1 MEIIVFPLLP
11 MYNKENEM
19 EVVLY
24 ETEAP
29 DPNRKEILS
38 AVSHARR
45 FPIVRFELRSSQEP
59 DLRSI
64 ALNHVYI
71 TRPDDSMELVKERS
85 AALESL
91 RKKGWIK
98 ISYSLPAYV
107 QSDYKI
113 YYQSQLYELL
123 CHTVMEAR
131 EKKAFCLIF
140 PPCGS
145 GRYSF

>member
-1 MEIIVFPLLP
+1 MKQKLLTQ
-11 MYNKENEM
+11 
-19 EVVLY
+19 
-24 ETEAP
+24 TE
-29 DPNRKEILS
+29 KEILS

-98 ISYSLPAYV
+98 FGDMKL
-107 QSDYKI
+107 
-113 YYQSQLYELL
+113 E
-123 CHTVMEAR
+123 M
-131 EKKAFCLIF
+131 
-140 PPCGS
+140 
-145 GRYSF
+145 